1 MGNKNDKPKVIIKNI
16 FTELIILQELPPKL
30 FEKVDTLFK
39 KIDIDNSKT
48 IDREETLK
56 FWSSNFAKIN
66 STVLFDQVDTNND
79 GSIQYDE
86 WIEFWKIVYDS
97 GYSVDEICTELDNM
111 LTGGSW
117 VKFETNKRLGGNP
130 KIKKLKKEGKC

>member
-1 MGNKNDKPKVIIKNI
+1 M
-16 FTELIILQELPPKL
+16 

-39 KIDIDNSKT
+39 KIDIDDSKT

-66 STVLFDQVDTNND
+66 SAVLFDQVDTNND

-86 WIEFWKIVYDS
+86 WIDFWRIVYDS
-97 GYSVDEICTELDNM
+97 GYSEDEICCELDNI
-111 LTGGSW
+111 LNGGTW
-117 VKFETNKRLGGNP
+117 VKFETNRKLGGNA
-130 KIKKLKKEGKC
+130 KMRKLKKEGKC

>member
-1 MGNKNDKPKVIIKNI
+1 MGIKSSEPKVTIIFNYS
-16 FTELIILQELPPKL
+16 QQLPPKL

-39 KIDIDNSKT
+39 KIDIDDSKT

-66 STVLFDQVDTNND
+66 SAVLFDQVDTNND

-86 WIEFWKIVYDS
+86 WIDFWRIVYDS
-97 GYSVDEICTELDNM
+97 GYSEDEICSELDNI
-111 LTGGSW
+111 LNGGTW
-117 VKFETNKRLGGNP
+117 VKFETNRKLGGNA
-130 KIKKLKKEGKC
+130 KMRKLKKEGKC

>member
-39 KIDIDNSKT
+39 KIDIDDSKT

-111 LTGGSW
+111 LNGGYR
-117 VKFETNKRLGGNP
+117 FT
-130 KIKKLKKEGKC
+130 